1 MALGRGLGSIL
12 KEVGMA
18 YESELGVVSNRDRV
32 FDIDIDRIS
41 PNPYQPR
48 KFFSDEA
55 LMELGESIK
64 RHGLLQ
70 PVVVV
75 RNANAYIL
83 VTGER
88 RLRAHKLIGLATIK
102 SIVVNI
108 DFDSIKLREL
118 ALVENI
124 QRENLNPIELANSY
138 QELIKEHGITH
149 EELSQILHKSRSQIT
164 NTMRLLSLSG
174 YVQDKVSSR
183 ELSQGHAKMLVGLS
197 LSEQED
203 IANSIMSQDLSV
215 REAENLIKLKK
226 GSLYQTSLEE
236 SKKLIEYGDD
246 FKELL
251 PFKFKFKKNSLEI
264 NFKDVE
270 EIEKFIIMIKKSDI

>member
-226 GSLYQTSLEE
+226 GSLYQSSLEE

-264 NFKDVE
+264 NFKDAQ

>member
-1 MALGRGLGSIL
+1 
-12 KEVGMA
+12 MA

-164 NTMRLLSLSG
+164 NTMRLLSLSR

-203 IANSIMSQDLSV
+203 IANSIISQDLSV

-226 GSLYQTSLEE
+226 GSLYQSSLEE
-236 SKKLIEYGDD
+236 SQKLIEYGND

>member
-1 MALGRGLGSIL
+1 
-12 KEVGMA
+12 MA

>member
-1 MALGRGLGSIL
+1 MALGKGLGSIL
-12 KEVGMA
+12 KDVGMA
-18 YESELGVVSNRDRV
+18 YESELGVVANRDRV

-48 KFFSDEA
+48 KFFADDA

-83 VTGER
+83 VSGER
-88 RLRAHKLIGLATIK
+88 RLRAHRLIGSATIK
-102 SIVVNI
+102 AIVVNI

-149 EELSQILHKSRSQIT
+149 EELSEILHKSRSQIT
-164 NTMRLLSLSG
+164 NTMRLLSLSV
-174 YVQDKVSSR
+174 YVQDKISSR
-183 ELSQGHAKMLVGLS
+183 ELSQGHAKMLAGLS
-197 LSEQED
+197 SSEQD
-203 IANSIMSQDLSV
+203 DVANSIISQDLSV
-215 REAENLIKLKK
+215 REAENLIKFKK
-226 GSLYQTSLEE
+226 STFLEQVE
-236 SKKLIEYGDD
+236 DEPKKLVEYGDD

-264 NFKDVE
+264 NFKDAK

>member
-18 YESELGVVSNRDRV
+18 YESELGIVSNKDRV

-48 KFFSDEA
+48 KIFSDEA

-75 RNANAYIL
+75 RNSNAYIL

-88 RLRAHKLIGLATIK
+88 RLRAHKLIGLPTIK

-203 IANSIMSQDLSV
+203 ITNSIISQDLSV

-226 GSLYQTSLEE
+226 GSLYKSSEEE
-236 SKKLIEYGDD
+236 SKNLIEYGDD

-251 PFKFKFKKNSLEI
+251 PFKFKLKKNSLEI
-264 NFKDVE
+264 NFKDE
-270 EIEKFIIMIKKSDI
+270 KEIEKFIIMIKKSHI

>member
-203 IANSIMSQDLSV
+203 IANSIISQDLSV